1 MFSTPGRAGIE
12 YDEFGNGCMHKAA
25 SENLPENSPT
35 PIWIKLERHGDQFTG
50 YISLDGKNWM
60 IKRQTKNIPGIEK
73 AVDLGLAAGAP
84 DQKQYTVEFVEWKV
98 KVQE

>member
-1 MFSTPGRAGIE
+1 
-12 YDEFGNGCMHKAA
+12 
-25 SENLPENSPT
+25 
-35 PIWIKLERHGDQFTG
+35 
-50 YISLDGKNWM
+50 M